1 VKIEWIRK
9 DKKMT
14 QKELA
19 EKAGISVRT
28 LQYWESGQRS
38 PTIKMLYKVADAL
51 DVNVSELI

>member
-1 VKIEWIRK
+1 MKIEWIRK

-28 LQYWESGQRS
+28 LQYWESGQRF
-38 PTIKMLYKVADAL
+38 PKVNVLYRVADAL
-51 DVNVSELI
+51 KVNVSQLM